1 MVPTKL
7 ITKHSTTIGSVPT
20 TGNLDVGELAINVAD
35 KKLYTKDNAN
45 NVVLL
50 GDNRVFNNVDTMI
63 ADTSILAGEYVSTK
77 GYYNTG
83 KGAAT
88 YEIVTSYDYSGTPDE
103 KGAAFTLNNGNIA
116 VLKHDGFVTDLQ
128 FGIKRDA
135 AFAKSG
141 LVQTDGTDN
150 GANLVA
156 LLAAAKEQQFQV
168 LFTDGIATT
177 NTPLVMDK
185 TLFSIH
191 GTGKL
196 MSFLNIGATF
206 PVGSSL
212 LTITDCGRTEG
223 EGTNEKPYFTDSE
236 KAVELVGFTLLGRQ
250 RTVRAN
256 GLSFTGLNDDMII
269 DVECRDFLGIGMSL
283 GNANV
288 TKVNAGSWVTG
299 QEYKIAF
306 LGTATGDDEDEKEA
320 EIQARWTAYL
330 NPPNPTTYRIG
341 STFTAQ
347 DNGASM
353 TGAVAAIGYTSDT
366 VRESTFENIQI
377 KNCGNRNLISGV
389 QYDDA
394 AMEIGSNGSNQ
405 GDNNIWFPLL
415 RIIYPRGKA
424 LKVVPNVSNRARK
437 IRIGHLFLHA
447 NNQLPAV
454 PVPTD
459 PLNPNKGYDPNG
471 EKWRGESDLVIIGT
485 QGAVEGSSE
494 IASVSV
500 DQVDLVGLETPRK
513 CFVTN
518 TGSSLHI
525 GGFTGNAPDKCKYF
539 YFNDAETSSI
549 RDYNRGGIRVDSPV
563 KSTANLI
570 EVDATN
576 GMYEGHQLSVSGLQA
591 PTVPSGQKKF
601 ATLTAGNWN
610 VGNSFVVRD
619 LGTGGNAAWVT
630 YTGIDKTWAYG
641 DTFVGTSNSQAALTG
656 AVAGTGGF
664 VEGQEYK
671 IFDLGYSFI
680 DSTCDY
686 DDGTTVT
693 HDANASIIAGLSVTG
708 TGIPVGATIA
718 SITDSTHFVLSAAT
732 TGGAVTNGTLKFYN
746 STEIQAKWSTYL
758 GTTGVTYNIGD
769 TFTGTAN
776 DSTLLIGAIAQ
787 KIYYPSYVG
796 DIKHVNDD
804 NVVVANIYKPQDEGD
819 TFNEKRLASFPRTVL
834 YTARG
839 TTYFQKLYLVT
850 NSPLD
855 ADDTNYAQIQF
866 IKIRADQTTCP
877 LNSQDPPLEDCFAG
891 QIARIETKTIAS
903 GGTGNWKI
911 GQLIEIPFTET
922 RLDAGEGLAFTIN
935 KVGAGVVVPHLGVVA
950 ELSPNLSLQT
960 A

>member
-63 ADTSILAGEYVSTK
+63 ADTSILAGEYVITK

-103 KGAAFTLNNGNIA
+103 KGAAFTLTNGNIA
-116 VLKHDGFVTDLQ
+116 VLKNDGVVTDLQ

-135 AFAKSG
+135 AFANSG

-156 LLAAAKEQQFQV
+156 LLAAAKEQKFQV

-196 MSFLNIGATF
+196 MSFLNIGASF

-212 LTITDCGRTEG
+212 LTVTDCGRTDG
-223 EGTNEKPYFTDSE
+223 GTYYEKPFFTGNE
-236 KAVELVGFTLLGRQ
+236 KAVELVGFTLLGRN

-269 DVECRDFLGIGMSL
+269 DVECRDFKGIGMSL

-288 TKVNAGSWVTG
+288 TKVNAGSWVSGT
-299 QEYKIAF
+299 EYKIAF

-320 EIQARWTAYL
+320 AIQARWTAYL
-330 NPPNPTTYRIG
+330 NPDNPTTYRIG
-341 STFTAQ
+341 KTFTAL
-347 DNGASM
+347 DNGATM
-353 TGAVAAIGYTSDT
+353 TGAVAAVGYTSDT

-394 AMEIGSNGSNQ
+394 AMEIGSNGSDQ

-447 NNQLPAV
+447 NTQLP
-454 PVPTD
+454 TS
-459 PLNPNKGYDPNG
+459 NDPNG
-471 EKWRGESDLVIIGT
+471 EPWRGETNLCIIGT
-485 QGAVEGSSE
+485 QGAVQGSAE

-500 DQVDLVGLETPRK
+500 DQVDLVGLEVPYK
-513 CFVTN
+513 CFEVN

-525 GGFTGNAPDKCKYF
+525 NGFTGNAPDKSKYF
-539 YFNDAETSSI
+539 YFNGAETSSV
-549 RDYNRGGIRVDSPV
+549 RDYNRGGVRVDSPV

-570 EVDATN
+570 EVDETN

-610 VGNSFVVRD
+610 AGNSFVIRV

-630 YTGIDKTWAYG
+630 YTGIDKTWADG

-656 AVAGTGGF
+656 AIAGTGGF

-671 IFDLGYSFI
+671 IFDLG
-680 DSTCDY
+680 TA
-686 DDGTTVT
+686 GN
-693 HDANASIIAGLSVTG
+693 DAWN
-708 TGIPVGATIA
+708 
-718 SITDSTHFVLSAAT
+718 
-732 TGGAVTNGTLKFYN
+732 
-746 STEIQAKWSTYL
+746 TYL
-758 GTTGVTYNIGD
+758 GSIGVTYTLD
-769 TFTGTAN
+769 YVFTATAN
-776 DSTLLIGAIAQ
+776 DSTLLTGAVAQ

-796 DIKHVNDD
+796 DIKHLNDE
-804 NVVVANIYKPQDEGD
+804 NVIVANIYKPKDAD
-819 TFNEKRLASFPRTVL
+819 TGTLTARKVGFPRTSL
-834 YTARG
+834 YVSRG
-839 TTYFQKLYLVT
+839 TTYIQKLYLVT
-850 NSPLD
+850 NSALV

-866 IKIRADQTTCP
+866 IKVRADQTVCP
-877 LNSQDPPLEDCFAG
+877 LNSQIPPAEDCFAG
-891 QIARIETKTIAS
+891 QIARVETKTTGA

-922 RLDAGEGLAFTIN
+922 RLEAGEGLAFTIN
-935 KVGAGVVVPHLGVVA
+935 KPNPDDNAVYGVVVPHLGVVA

>member
-1 MVPTKL
+1 MPTKL
-7 ITKHSTTIGSVPT
+7 ITKYSTTAAVSPSSGD
-20 TGNLDVGELAINVAD
+20 LDTGELAVNVAD
-35 KKLYTKDNAN
+35 KTLFTKNNSNEIIKLNSTPP
-45 NVVLL
+45 
-50 GDNRVFNNVDTMI
+50 I
-63 ADTSILAGEYVSTK
+63 ASVSSMVADLSLQVGEYVSTE
-77 GYYNTG
+77 GYYG
-83 KGAAT
+83 AGVGAAN
-88 YEIVTSYDYSGTPDE
+88 YKIVASGNYPSTPDE
-103 KGAAFTLNNGNIA
+103 KGAAFTLTNGNIA
-116 VLKHDGFVTDLQ
+116 VLKHDGVVTDLQ

-135 AFAKSG
+135 AFANSG

-156 LLAAAKEQQFQV
+156 LLAAAKEQKFQV

-196 MSFLNIGATF
+196 MSFLNIGASF

-212 LTITDCGRTEG
+212 LTVTDCGRTDG
-223 EGTNEKPYFTDSE
+223 GTYFEKPFFTGNE
-236 KAVELVGFTLLGRQ
+236 KAVELVGFTLLGRN

-269 DVECRDFLGIGMSL
+269 DVECRDFKGIGMSL

-288 TKVNAGSWVTG
+288 TKVNAGSWITG
-299 QEYKIAF
+299 TEYKIAF

-320 EIQARWTAYL
+320 ALQARWNAYL
-330 NPPNPTTYRIG
+330 STTDVTYRIG
-341 STFTAQ
+341 KTFTAL
-347 DNGASM
+347 DNGATM
-353 TGAVAAIGYTSDT
+353 TGAVAAVGYTSDT

-424 LKVVPNVSNRARK
+424 LKIVPNVSNRARK

-447 NNQLPAV
+447 NTQLP
-454 PVPTD
+454 TS
-459 PLNPNKGYDPNG
+459 NDPNG
-471 EKWRGESDLVIIGT
+471 EPWRGETDLCIIGT

-500 DQVDLVGLETPRK
+500 DQVDLVGLEVPYK
-513 CFVTN
+513 CFVVN

-525 GGFTGNAPDKCKYF
+525 DGFTGNAPDKCKYF
-539 YFNDAETSSI
+539 YFNGAETSSV
-549 RDYNRGGIRVDSPV
+549 RNYLRGGIRVDSPV

-576 GMYEGHQLSVSGLQA
+576 GMYDKHQLSVSGLQA

-601 ATLTAGNWN
+601 ATLTAGNWSA
-610 VGNSFVVRD
+610 GNSFVVRD
-619 LGTGGNAAWVT
+619 LGTGGNAAWVA
-630 YTGIDKTWAYG
+630 YTGINQTWAYG

-656 AVAGTGGF
+656 AIAGTGGF
-664 VEGQEYK
+664 VEGQEYT
-671 IFDLGYSFI
+671 IFDLG
-680 DSTCDY
+680 TA
-686 DDGTTVT
+686 G
-693 HDANASIIAGLSVTG
+693 NAAW
-708 TGIPVGATIA
+708 
-718 SITDSTHFVLSAAT
+718 
-732 TGGAVTNGTLKFYN
+732 N
-746 STEIQAKWSTYL
+746 TYL
-758 GTTGVTYNIGD
+758 ETLGVTYNID
-769 TFTGTAN
+769 DVFTATAN
-776 DSTLLIGAIAQ
+776 DATLLTGAVVK

-796 DIKHVNDD
+796 DIKHLNDE
-804 NVVVANIYKPQDEGD
+804 NVIVANIYKPQDTD
-819 TFNEKRLASFPRTVL
+819 TGTLTARKVGFPRTTV

-839 TTYFQKLYLVT
+839 TTYIQKLYLVT
-850 NSPLD
+850 NSALV

-866 IKIRADQTTCP
+866 IKVRADQTVCP
-877 LNSQDPPLEDCFAG
+877 LNSQTPQAEDCFAG
-891 QIARIETKTIAS
+891 SVARIETKTTAA
-903 GGTGNWKI
+903 GGTGDWKI

-935 KVGAGVVVPHLGVVA
+935 KPNPDDNAVYGVVVPHLGVVA

>member
-1 MVPTKL
+1 MPTNL
-7 ITKHSTTIGSVPT
+7 ITKHSTAANTLPT
-20 TGNLDVGELAINVAD
+20 TGNLATGELAVNVTDKTLFTKNNSNEIIKLNSTPPIASVSSMVAD
-35 KKLYTKDNAN
+35 LSLQ
-45 NVVLL
+45 V
-50 GDNRVFNNVDTMI
+50 
-63 ADTSILAGEYVSTK
+63 GEYVSTE
-77 GYYNTG
+77 GYYG
-83 KGAAT
+83 AGVGAAD
-88 YEIVTSYDYSGTPDE
+88 YKIVAAGNYPSTPDE
-103 KGAAFTLNNGNIA
+103 KGAAFTLANGNIA
-116 VLKHDGFVTDLQ
+116 VLKHDGVVTDLQ

-135 AFAKSG
+135 AFANSG

-156 LLAAAKEQQFQV
+156 LLAAAKEQKFQV
-168 LFTDGIATT
+168 IFTDGIATT

-196 MSFLNIGATF
+196 MSFLNIGASF

-212 LTITDCGRTEG
+212 LTVTDCGRTDG
-223 EGTNEKPYFTDSE
+223 GTYFEKPFFTGNE
-236 KAVELVGFTLLGRQ
+236 KAVELVGFTLLGRN

-288 TKVNAGSWVTG
+288 TKVNAGSWITG
-299 QEYKIAF
+299 TEYKIAF

-320 EIQARWTAYL
+320 ALQARWTAYL
-330 NPPNPTTYRIG
+330 NPTNPTTYKIG
-341 STFTAQ
+341 STFTAL

-353 TGAVAAIGYTSDT
+353 TGAVAAVGYTSDT

-447 NNQLPAV
+447 NTQLP
-454 PVPTD
+454 TS
-459 PLNPNKGYDPNG
+459 NDPNG
-471 EKWRGESDLVIIGT
+471 EPWRGETDLCIIGT

-500 DQVDLVGLETPRK
+500 DQVDLVGLEVPYK
-513 CFVTN
+513 CFVVN

-525 GGFTGNAPDKCKYF
+525 DGFTGNAPDKCKYF
-539 YFNDAETSSI
+539 YFNGAETSSV
-549 RDYNRGGIRVDSPV
+549 RNYLRGGIRVDSPV

-576 GMYEGHQLSVSGLQA
+576 GMYEGHQLSVSGVQA

-610 VGNSFVVRD
+610 AGNSFVIRN
-619 LGTGGNAAWVT
+619 LGTGGTPEEINARWVA
-630 YTGIDKTWAYG
+630 YTGINKTWVYG
-641 DTFVGTSNSQAALTG
+641 DTFVGTANDSSLLTG

-671 IFDLGYSFI
+671 IFDV
-680 DSTCDY
+680 
-686 DDGTTVT
+686 GT
-693 HDANASIIAGLSVTG
+693 AGNAAW
-708 TGIPVGATIA
+708 
-718 SITDSTHFVLSAAT
+718 
-732 TGGAVTNGTLKFYN
+732 N
-746 STEIQAKWSTYL
+746 TYL
-758 GTTGVTYNIGD
+758 ETLGVTYTVGYV
-769 TFTGTAN
+769 FTATSQ
-776 DSTLLIGAIAQ
+776 DSTLLTGAVAQ

-796 DIKHVNDD
+796 DIKHLNDE
-804 NVVVANIYKPQDEGD
+804 NVIVANIYKPQDANAG
-819 TFNEKRLASFPRTVL
+819 TGFPRTVL

-855 ADDTNYAQIQF
+855 ADDTDYAQIQF
-866 IKIRADQTTCP
+866 IKIRADQTVCP
-877 LNSQDPPLEDCFAG
+877 LNSQNPPLEDCFAG
-891 QIARIETKTIAS
+891 QIARIETKTTGA
-903 GGTGNWKI
+903 GGTGSWKI

-922 RLDAGEGLAFTIN
+922 RLEAGEGLAFTIN

>member
-1 MVPTKL
+1 MPTTL
-7 ITKHSTTIGSVPT
+7 ITKHSSFANTSPLAD
-20 TGNLDVGELAINVAD
+20 NLEMGELAVNVTD
-35 KKLYTKDNAN
+35 KILFTKNSIDEIVKLNSTHSITSVAS
-45 NVVLL
+45 
-50 GDNRVFNNVDTMI
+50 MI
-63 ADTSILAGEYVSTK
+63 GNLSLQVGEYVSTE
-77 GYYNTG
+77 GYYG
-83 KGAAT
+83 AGVGAANYKIVAANT
-88 YEIVTSYDYSGTPDE
+88 YQGTPDE
-103 KGAAFTLNNGNIA
+103 KGAAFTLTNGNIA

-135 AFAKSG
+135 SFANSG
-141 LVQTDGTDN
+141 LVQNDGTDN

-156 LLAAAKEQQFQV
+156 LLAAAKEQKFQV

-196 MSFLNIGATF
+196 MSFLNIGASF
-206 PVGSSL
+206 PEGSSL
-212 LTITDCGRTEG
+212 LTVTDCGRTEG
-223 EGTNEKPYFTDSE
+223 GTYFEKPFFTGNE
-236 KAVELVGFTLLGRQ
+236 KAVELVGFTLLGRN

-320 EIQARWTAYL
+320 EIQARWNAYL
-330 NPPNPTTYRIG
+330 STTDVTYRIG
-341 STFTAQ
+341 KTFTAL

-353 TGAVAAIGYTSDT
+353 TGAVAAVGYTSDT

-447 NNQLPAV
+447 NQQLPA
-454 PVPTD
+454 TGD
-459 PLNPNKGYDPNG
+459 DPNG
-471 EKWRGESDLVIIGT
+471 EAWRAESDLVVIGT

-513 CFVTN
+513 CFVVN

-525 GGFTGNAPDKCKYF
+525 NGFTGNAPDKCKYF
-539 YFNDAETSSI
+539 YFNGAETSSI
-549 RDYNRGGIRVDSPV
+549 RDYNRGGVRVDSPV

-601 ATLTAGNWN
+601 ATLEAGQWS
-610 VGNSFVVRD
+610 VGNTYVIRD

-641 DTFVGTSNSQAALTG
+641 DTFVGTANSQDALTG
-656 AVAGTGGF
+656 AIAGTGGF
-664 VEGQEYK
+664 VEGTEYT
-671 IFDLGYSFI
+671 IFDLG
-680 DSTCDY
+680 TA
-686 DDGTTVT
+686 GN
-693 HDANASIIAGLSVTG
+693 DAWN
-708 TGIPVGATIA
+708 
-718 SITDSTHFVLSAAT
+718 
-732 TGGAVTNGTLKFYN
+732 
-746 STEIQAKWSTYL
+746 TYL
-758 GTTGVTYNIGD
+758 GTTGVTYAVD
-769 TFTGTAN
+769 DVFTATAN
-776 DSTLLIGAIAQ
+776 DSTLLTGAVAR

-796 DIKHVNDD
+796 NIKHVNDD
-804 NVVVANIYKPQDEGD
+804 NVVVANIYKPQDDGD
-819 TFNEKRLASFPRTVL
+819 TFDEKRLAAFPRTAL

-839 TTYFQKLYLVT
+839 TTYFQKLYFVT
-850 NSPLD
+850 NSALT

-866 IKIRADQTTCP
+866 IKVNADGTFGGQ
-877 LNSQDPPLEDCFAG
+877 FA
-891 QIARIETKTIAS
+891 RVETKTTGS
-903 GGTGNWKI
+903 GGTGDWSI
-911 GQLIEIPFTET
+911 GQTIEVPFTET
-922 RLDAGEGLAFTIN
+922 RLDAGEGIAFTIN
-935 KVGAGVVVPHLGVVA
+935 KIGAGVIVPHLGVVA

>member
-1 MVPTKL
+1 MPTNL
-7 ITKHSTTIGSVPT
+7 ITKHSSSANTSPLAD
-20 TGNLDVGELAINVAD
+20 NLEIGELAVNVTD
-35 KKLYTKDNAN
+35 KTLFTKNNSNAVVKLNSTPPIAS
-45 NVVLL
+45 VSS
-50 GDNRVFNNVDTMI
+50 MI
-63 ADTSILAGEYVSTK
+63 ADLSLQAGEYVSTE
-77 GYYNTG
+77 GYYG
-83 KGAAT
+83 AGGGAANYKIVVANT
-88 YEIVTSYDYSGTPDE
+88 YQETPDE
-103 KGAAFTLNNGNIA
+103 KGAAFTLTNGNIA
-116 VLKHDGFVTDLQ
+116 VLKHDGVVTDLQ

-135 AFAKSG
+135 AFANSG

-156 LLAAAKEQQFQV
+156 LLAAAKEQKFQV

-196 MSFLNIGATF
+196 MSFLNIGASF
-206 PVGSSL
+206 PEGSSL
-212 LTITDCGRTEG
+212 LTITDCGRTDG
-223 EGTNEKPYFTDSE
+223 GTYFEKPFFTGNEK
-236 KAVELVGFTLLGRQ
+236 AAELVGFTLLGRN

-320 EIQARWTAYL
+320 EIQARWNTYL
-330 NPPNPTTYRIG
+330 NTTDVTYRIG
-341 STFTAQ
+341 KTFEAQ
-347 DNGASM
+347 DNGAGM
-353 TGAVAAIGYTSDT
+353 TGAVAAVGYTSDT

-377 KNCGNRNLISGV
+377 KNCGNRNLIGGV
-389 QYDDA
+389 QYDNA

-424 LKVVPNVSNRARK
+424 LKIVPNVSNRARK

-447 NNQLPAV
+447 NQQLP
-454 PVPTD
+454 TS
-459 PLNPNKGYDPNG
+459 NDPNG
-471 EKWRGESDLVIIGT
+471 EPWRGESDLVIIGT

-513 CFVTN
+513 CFVVN
-518 TGSSLHI
+518 TGSSLHV

-539 YFNDAETSSI
+539 YFNGAETSSI
-549 RDYNRGGIRVDSPV
+549 RDYNRGGVRVDSPV

-576 GMYEGHQLSVSGLQA
+576 GMYDKHQLSVSGLQA

-601 ATLTAGNWN
+601 ATLTAGNWSA
-610 VGNSFVVRD
+610 GNSFVVRE

-630 YTGIDKTWAYG
+630 YTGINKTWAYG
-641 DTFVGTSNSQAALTG
+641 DTFVGTANSQAALTD
-656 AVAGTGGF
+656 AIAGTGGF

-671 IFDLGYSFI
+671 IFDLGYSFT

-686 DDGTTVT
+686 NDGTTVT
-693 HDANASIIAGLSVTG
+693 HDANSSIVAGLSVTG
-708 TGIPVGATIA
+708 AGIPVGATIA
-718 SITDSTHFVLSAAT
+718 SITDSTNFVLSAAT

-746 STEIQAKWSTYL
+746 STEIQDKWNTYL
-758 GTTGVTYNIGD
+758 ETLGVTYNID
-769 TFTGTAN
+769 DVFTATAN
-776 DSTLLIGAIAQ
+776 DATLLTGAVVK

-796 DIKHVNDD
+796 DIKHLNDE
-804 NVVVANIYKPQDEGD
+804 NVIVANIYKPQDTD
-819 TFNEKRLASFPRTVL
+819 TGTLTARKVGFPRTTV

-839 TTYFQKLYLVT
+839 TTYIQKLYLVT
-850 NSPLD
+850 NSALV

-866 IKIRADQTTCP
+866 IKVRADQTVCP
-877 LNSQDPPLEDCFAG
+877 LNSQIPQAEDCFAG
-891 QIARIETKTIAS
+891 SVARIETKTAAS

-911 GQLIEIPFTET
+911 GQIIEIPFTET
-922 RLDAGEGLAFTIN
+922 RLEAGEGLAFTIN
-935 KVGAGVVVPHLGVVA
+935 KPNPDDNAVYGVVVPHLGVVA

>member
-1 MVPTKL
+1 MPTKL
-7 ITKHSTTIGSVPT
+7 ITKYSTVAGVVPSS
-20 TGNLDVGELAINVAD
+20 GDLEVAELAVNVTD
-35 KKLYTKDNAN
+35 ERLYTKNSANAIISIGN
-45 NVVLL
+45 
-50 GDNRVFNNVDTMI
+50 NRVFTSVAVMV
-63 ADTSILAGEYVSTK
+63 ADTSLAVGEYVSTE
-77 GYYNTG
+77 GYYG
-83 KGAAT
+83 AGVGAAD
-88 YEIVTSYDYSGTPDE
+88 YKIVAAGNYSGTPDE
-103 KGAAFTLNNGNIA
+103 KGAAFTLTNGNIA
-116 VLKHDGFVTDLQ
+116 VLKHDGVVTDLQ

-135 AFAKSG
+135 AFANSG

-156 LLAAAKEQQFQV
+156 LLAAAKEQKFQV

-196 MSFLNIGATF
+196 MSFLNIGASF

-212 LTITDCGRTEG
+212 LTITDCGRTDG
-223 EGTNEKPYFTDSE
+223 GTYYEKPFFTGNE
-236 KAVELVGFTLLGRQ
+236 KAVELVGFTLLGRN

-269 DVECRDFLGIGMSL
+269 DVECRDFKGIGMSL

-288 TKVNAGSWVTG
+288 TKVNAGSWVSGT
-299 QEYKIAF
+299 EYKIAF

-320 EIQARWTAYL
+320 AIQARWTAYL
-330 NPPNPTTYRIG
+330 NPDNPTTYRIG
-341 STFTAQ
+341 KTFTAL
-347 DNGASM
+347 DNGATM
-353 TGAVAAIGYTSDT
+353 TGAVAAVGYTSDT

-394 AMEIGSNGSNQ
+394 AMEIGSNGSDQ

-447 NNQLPAV
+447 NTQLPAV

-459 PLNPNKGYDPNG
+459 PLKPNKGYDPNG
-471 EKWRGESDLVIIGT
+471 EPWRGETNLCIIGT
-485 QGAVEGSSE
+485 QGAIQGSAE
-494 IASVSV
+494 IASLSV
-500 DQVDLVGLETPRK
+500 DQVDLVGLEVPYK
-513 CFVTN
+513 CFEVN

-525 GGFTGNAPDKCKYF
+525 NGFTGNAPDKSKYF
-539 YFNDAETSSI
+539 YFNGAETSSV
-549 RDYNRGGIRVDSPV
+549 RDYNRGGIRVGSPV
-563 KSTANLI
+563 KSTANLLEI
-570 EVDATN
+570 DATN
-576 GMYEGHQLSVSGLQA
+576 GMFEGHQLSVSGLQA

-601 ATLTAGNWN
+601 ATLEAGNWSA
-610 VGNSFVVRD
+610 GNSFVVRD
-619 LGTGGNAAWVT
+619 LGTGGTPEEINDRWVA
-630 YTGIDKTWAYG
+630 YTGIDKTWVYG

-656 AVAGTGGF
+656 AIAGTGGF

-671 IFDLGYSFI
+671 IFDLG
-680 DSTCDY
+680 TA
-686 DDGTTVT
+686 GN
-693 HDANASIIAGLSVTG
+693 DAWN
-708 TGIPVGATIA
+708 
-718 SITDSTHFVLSAAT
+718 
-732 TGGAVTNGTLKFYN
+732 
-746 STEIQAKWSTYL
+746 TYL
-758 GTTGVTYNIGD
+758 GSIGVTYTLD
-769 TFTGTAN
+769 YVFTATAN
-776 DSTLLIGAIAQ
+776 DSTLLTGAVAQ

-796 DIKHVNDD
+796 DIKHLNDE
-804 NVVVANIYKPQDEGD
+804 NVIVANIYKPQDEGD
-819 TFNEKRLASFPRTVL
+819 TFNERRLASFPRTVL

-850 NSPLD
+850 NSALE
-855 ADDTNYAQIQF
+855 ANDTNYAQIQF
-866 IKIRADQTTCP
+866 IKVRADQTTCP
-877 LNSQDPPLEDCFAG
+877 LNSQTPPAEDCFAG
-891 QIARIETKTIAS
+891 QIARIETKA
-903 GGTGNWKI
+903 TGAGSTGSWKI

-922 RLDAGEGLAFTIN
+922 RLEAGEGLAFTIN